1 MPINKTK
8 NTNLK
13 KKVSNIGMKDS
24 LLQNSYLTDDELRV
38 YKKPKLSCSNIQY
51 KTCFH
56 EWVIDLIDID
66 PDRSQ
71 RITYCKHCEFT
82 KS

>member
-1 MPINKTK
+1 MPNNKTK
-8 NTNLK
+8 NNNSK
-13 KKVSNIGMKDS
+13 KPVNNGDMNVS

-51 KTCFH
+51 KTCVH

-66 PDRSQ
+66 PDNSRQ
-71 RITYCKHCEFT
+71 ITYCKHCEFT